1 MLSSAG
7 QSKLMRRGLRSRYS
21 HGIEKSQYF
30 VSGQLQPKR
39 NSQPS
44 GVNRKS
50 WQVGQGRFTGTI
62 EPNPGYGSTIATGK
76 AGLETSEVRQLARE
90 GRGVANRIASTEIEQ
105 LSVFAM
111 ADVQSRHPIILAE
124 EGRQMKINPAPERG
138 QMRDY
143 SSADVGDQLKRI
155 SP

>member
-1 MLSSAG
+1 M
-7 QSKLMRRGLRSRYS
+7 
-21 HGIEKSQYF
+21 
-30 VSGQLQPKR
+30 SGQAEIRANAEELKAALLELLWILYTIFSSKTPLFTTKGRNFEHLDQTKR
-39 NSQPS
+39 
-44 GVNRKS
+44 
-50 WQVGQGRFTGTI
+50 
-62 EPNPGYGSTIATGK
+62 ATSVSLR
-76 AGLETSEVRQLARE
+76 ALVQLHGFDSRCT
-90 GRGVANRIASTEIEQ
+90 VPQ
-105 LSVFAM
+105 SVSAV